1 MTEFKHSSDR
11 EVFHLTEEK
20 LSGSFLLVKE
30 LLAIAKKWRS
40 KALMRA
46 ERITELE
53 SEVVRLERKAG
64 NAKEV
69 HEKGELS

>member
-11 EVFHLTEEK
+11 DEEVFRLTEEK
-20 LSGSFLLVKE
+20 LSDPFLLVKE

-40 KALMRA
+40 KALMRS

-53 SEVVRLERKAG
+53 SEVVRLEDEIRCIGDK
-64 NAKEV
+64 
-69 HEKGELS
+69 

>member
-11 EVFHLTEEK
+11 DEEVFRLIEEK

-30 LLAIAKKWRS
+30 LLVIAKKWRS
-40 KALMRA
+40 KALMRS

-53 SEVVRLERKAG
+53 SEVVRLEDEIRCI
-64 NAKEV
+64 
-69 HEKGELS
+69 GEYD

>member
-11 EVFHLTEEK
+11 DEEVFRLIEEK

-30 LLAIAKKWRS
+30 LLVIAKKWRS

-53 SEVVRLERKAG
+53 SEVVRLEDEIRCI
-64 NAKEV
+64 
-69 HEKGELS
+69 GEYD

>member
-11 EVFHLTEEK
+11 DEEVFRLTEEK

-40 KALMRA
+40 KALMRS

-53 SEVVRLERKAG
+53 SEVVRLEDEIRCI
-64 NAKEV
+64 
-69 HEKGELS
+69 GEHD

>member
-1 MTEFKHSSDR
+1 MIEFKHSSDR

-53 SEVVRLERKAG
+53 SEVVRLEDEIRCIGDK
-64 NAKEV
+64 
-69 HEKGELS
+69 